1 MDEREGQVFRDYDCF
16 FNEIVDGCNK
26 FNIEKPA
33 MLMKEP
39 DHTCF
44 TYYHK
49 NKKNNEDE
57 KLQEKEE
64 KKKVAASNLIRH
76 LVENNKL
83 SCLVQKKGG
92 VEGEIYSSNLFIRV
106 SIRLHAKKQFL
117 GCLEVS

>member
-1 MDEREGQVFRDYDCF
+1 MSHNIDNFGINTDLQEEMDEREGQVFRDYDCF

-33 MLMKEP
+33 MFMKEP

-64 KKKVAASNLIRH
+64 G
-76 LVENNKL
+76 
-83 SCLVQKKGG
+83 SCIQ
-92 VEGEIYSSNLFIRV
+92 SD
-106 SIRLHAKKQFL
+106 
-117 GCLEVS
+117 